1 MLKRFTSYVDERFRF
16 VDAFKKEVLDHPV
29 PPRVNFMYCFGGIT
43 FFLFVLL
50 VASGMLMA
58 AYYVPSTEAAYASIE
73 YFQFEVPLGGI
84 VRGVHHWSA
93 NLMMLM
99 IFLHMIRVFM
109 TGSYKKPMEFH
120 WVSGV
125 VLFLLTMGMGFT
137 GYLLPWNQK
146 AYWAS
151 KVGINMP
158 SPIPVVGELSS
169 NLLQGGEMLG
179 ALTISRFYAMHVIHL
194 PLLICIMLGLHFW
207 MIRRT
212 GIAEPL

>member
-1 MLKRFTSYVDERFRF
+1 MLSRFASYLDERFNF
-16 VDAFKKEVLDHPV
+16 MDAFKTEVLDHPV
-29 PPRVNFMYCFGGIT
+29 PARVNYMYCFGGIT
-43 FFLFVLL
+43 FFLFILL
-50 VASGMLMA
+50 VVSGLLMA

-73 YFQFEVPLGGI
+73 YFQYELPLGGI
-84 VRGVHHWSA
+84 VRGIHHWSA
-93 NLMMLM
+93 NLMILM
-99 IFLHMIRVFM
+99 IFLHMVRVFL
-109 TGSYKKPMEFH
+109 TASYKKPMEFH

-151 KVGINMP
+151 KVGIHMP

-169 NLLQGGEMLG
+169 KFLQGGEMLG
-179 ALTISRFYAMHVIHL
+179 ALTLSRFYAMHVIYL
-194 PLLICIMLGLHFW
+194 PLLIGIMLGLHFL

>member
-1 MLKRFTSYVDERFRF
+1 MFKRFIGYLDERFDF
-16 VDAFKKEVLDHPV
+16 VDAFKRDVLDHPV
-29 PPRVNFMYCFGGIT
+29 PSGVNFMYCFGGIA
-43 FFLFVLL
+43 FFLFLL
-50 VASGMLMA
+50 LIVSGLLMA
-58 AYYVPSTEAAYASIE
+58 VYYVPSTAAAYASIE
-73 YFQFEVPLGGI
+73 YFQYEIPLGGI

-93 NLMMLM
+93 NLMMLT
-99 IFLHMIRVFM
+99 IFLHTIRVVM

-158 SPIPVVGELSS
+158 GPIPVVGELSS
-169 NLLQGGEMLG
+169 KLLQGGELLG
-179 ALTISRFYAMHVIHL
+179 SLTISRFYAMHVIYL
-194 PLLICIMLGLHFW
+194 PATICIMLGLHFL

-212 GIAEPL
+212 GIADPL

>member
-1 MLKRFTSYVDERFRF
+1 MLNGITSYLDERFHF
-16 VDAFKKEVLDHPV
+16 VEAFKKEVLDHPV
-29 PPRVNFMYCFGGIT
+29 PPRTNFMYCFGGIT

-50 VASGMLMA
+50 VVSGMLMA
-58 AYYVPSTEAAYASIE
+58 AYYVPSTEAAYASVE
-73 YFQFEVPLGGI
+73 YFQYEIPLGGV

-99 IFLHMIRVFM
+99 IFLHMIRVLL
-109 TGSYKKPMEFH
+109 TGSYKKPLEFH

-125 VLFLLTMGMGFT
+125 VLFVLTTGMGFT

-169 NLLQGGEMLG
+169 RLLQGGEMLG
-179 ALTISRFYAMHVIHL
+179 ALTISRFYAMHVIYL
-194 PLLICIMLGLHFW
+194 PLLIGAMLGLHFL

>member
-1 MLKRFTSYVDERFRF
+1 MLNGITSYLDERFHF
-16 VDAFKKEVLDHPV
+16 VEAFKKEVLDHPV
-29 PPRVNFMYCFGGIT
+29 PPRTNFMYCFGGIT

-50 VASGMLMA
+50 VVSGMLMA

-73 YFQFEVPLGGI
+73 YFQYEIPLGGV

-99 IFLHMIRVFM
+99 IFLHMIRVLL
-109 TGSYKKPMEFH
+109 TGSYKKPLEFH

-125 VLFLLTMGMGFT
+125 VLFVLTTGMGFT

-158 SPIPVVGELSS
+158 SPVPVVGELSS
-169 NLLQGGEMLG
+169 RLLQGGEMLG
-179 ALTISRFYAMHVIHL
+179 ALTISRFYAMHVIYL
-194 PLLICIMLGLHFW
+194 PLLIGAMLGLHFL
-207 MIRRT
+207 MIRKT

>member
-1 MLKRFTSYVDERFRF
+1 MLKRMTSYLDERFHF

-29 PPRVNFMYCFGGIT
+29 PARVNYMYCLGGIT

-50 VASGMLMA
+50 VVSGMLMA
-58 AYYVPSTEAAYASIE
+58 AYYVPSIAAAYASIE
-73 YFQFEVPLGGI
+73 YFQYEIPLGGL
-84 VRGVHHWSA
+84 VRGIHHWSA

-99 IFLHMIRVFM
+99 IFLHMVRVFL

-125 VLFLLTMGMGFT
+125 ALFLLTMGMGFT

-158 SPIPVVGELSS
+158 SPVPLVGELSS
-169 NLLQGGEMLG
+169 KFLQGGELLG
-179 ALTISRFYAMHVIHL
+179 ALTISRFYAMHVIYL
-194 PLLICIMLGLHFW
+194 PLLIGAMLGLHFL